1 MNYKQLLSEVI
12 KFQSASTD
20 AQYQDEIQKT
30 VNWYKN
36 IFETDGFKVN
46 VITGYDNPII
56 IASYAADPQYK
67 TCLIY
72 GHYDVQ
78 PASKN
83 EGWDNDPFTLTEKNG
98 RLVARGVIDNKGQN
112 LVHIS
117 TVIELI
123 KEKSL
128 GYNVT
133 FMIEGNEETGSPH
146 LETFIKDNQELL
158 EADFVMI
165 SDGEISGGV
174 PNIEVSFRGG
184 FNSTLTVTVGT
195 QDLHS
200 GLYGS
205 AAPNAIHELGKV
217 IASLYDKENK
227 VAVPGF
233 YDDVLPVTQELLDN
247 NKTIPYSTEEYKRIT
262 GRHAMLSEQ
271 GYDFYTQTGLRPAI
285 EISGIQAGYMGDGYR
300 NAIPYKATAK
310 INFRLVKNQNAQTI
324 IEKFKQQVRSILPEY
339 ADFVFETVGPYEGV
353 VLDTNNPYV
362 QKAKIILELIWQ
374 KNAILKYNGGGL
386 PIATYFD
393 SILNIPQVLIPLANE
408 DCNMHGANENFAV
421 DYCEKGLAFSKRFL
435 SKE

>member
-158 EADFVMI
+158 EADFVI
-165 SDGEISGGV
+165 QSNDQ
-174 PNIEVSFRGG
+174 F
-184 FNSTLTVTVGT
+184 
-195 QDLHS
+195 HK
-200 GLYGS
+200 GS
-205 AAPNAIHELGKV
+205 IAP
-217 IASLYDKENK
+217 
-227 VAVPGF
+227 
-233 YDDVLPVTQELLDN
+233 
-247 NKTIPYSTEEYKRIT
+247 
-262 GRHAMLSEQ
+262 
-271 GYDFYTQTGLRPAI
+271 
-285 EISGIQAGYMGDGYR
+285 
-300 NAIPYKATAK
+300 
-310 INFRLVKNQNAQTI
+310 
-324 IEKFKQQVRSILPEY
+324 
-339 ADFVFETVGPYEGV
+339 
-353 VLDTNNPYV
+353 
-362 QKAKIILELIWQ
+362 
-374 KNAILKYNGGGL
+374 
-386 PIATYFD
+386 
-393 SILNIPQVLIPLANE
+393 
-408 DCNMHGANENFAV
+408 
-421 DYCEKGLAFSKRFL
+421 
-435 SKE
+435 